1 MAFKHYDVVRAA
13 SPSDLAERITQKLK
27 EGWQPYGSALISTA
41 GYGAEF
47 IQPVVSEGSIS
58 SPEEPG
64 NRPTTSAPSVAPEY
78 YYVIALAGQ
87 SNGMS
92 YGEGL
97 PLPDTFDSPDPRI
110 KQLARRSTVT
120 PGGAAC
126 KYNDI
131 IPADHCLHDVQDMSR
146 LNHPK
151 ADLSKGQYGTVGQ
164 GLHIA
169 KKLLPFIP
177 ANAGI
182 LLVPCCRGGS
192 AFTTGAD
199 GTYSDASGASEN
211 STRWGVDKPLYK
223 DLIGRTKAA
232 LKKNP
237 KNVLFA
243 VVWMQGEF
251 DFGGTPVN
259 HAAQFGAL
267 VDKFRADLADM
278 AGQCVGGSAGG
289 VPWICGDTTYF
300 WKQKNESTYQTVYG
314 SYKNKTEKNIH
325 FVPFMTDENG
335 VNVPTNKPEE
345 DPDIPGIGYYGS
357 KWRDSSATWTS
368 QDRASHFSSWARRT
382 TYFWKQKNESTYQ
395 TVYGSYKN
403 KTEKNIHFVPFMTD
417 ENGVNVPTNKP
428 EEDPDIPGIGY
439 YGSKWRDS
447 SATWTSQDRAS
458 HFSSWARRGIISDR
472 LATAILR
479 HAGRVA
485 LNAGASSTVSEVRP
499 SSPSGAEATGVTTL
513 LSYLA
518 SESEGSLKVQGWSA
532 SGGRAEVVSDAE
544 GTGGK
549 AVKLTK
555 EAGKSSWVLEY
566 AAGNGA
572 ALLQKGGQ
580 IRCRFKVSG
589 ALAANQYVMA
599 FYWPVSS
606 LPQGVALTG
615 DGGNNLLAA
624 FYIQTDAKD
633 LNVMY
638 HNAKVATNNLKLG
651 TFGAFDNEWHMLAF
665 RFAGNN
671 SLQVT
676 PVIDG
681 QDGTPFTLTQSP
693 VSAFAADKLHVTDI
707 TRNATYPVLIDSI
720 AVEVNNA
727 DAAA

>member
-47 IQPVVSEGSIS
+47 IQPVVSEGELPSLAES
-58 SPEEPG
+58 GNHPHVSAKPE
-64 NRPTTSAPSVAPEY
+64 AAPEY

-87 SNGMS
+87 SNSMS

-97 PLPDTFDSPDPRI
+97 PLPETYDRPDPRI

-199 GTYSDASGASEN
+199 GTYSDAGGASEN

-368 QDRASHFSSWARRT
+368 QDRASHFSSWARR
-382 TYFWKQKNESTYQ
+382 
-395 TVYGSYKN
+395 
-403 KTEKNIHFVPFMTD
+403 
-417 ENGVNVPTNKP
+417 
-428 EEDPDIPGIGY
+428 
-439 YGSKWRDS
+439 
-447 SATWTSQDRAS
+447 
-458 HFSSWARRGIISDR
+458 GIISDR

-485 LNAGASSTVSEVRP
+485 LNVGAPSTVSEVRP
-499 SSPSGAEATGVTTL
+499 SSPSGAEVTGVTTL

-549 AVKLTK
+549 AVKVTK

-580 IRCRFKVSG
+580 IRCRFKASG

-606 LPQGVALTG
+606 LPQGVVLTG

-638 HNAKVATNNLKLG
+638 HNEKVATNNLKLG
-651 TFGAFDNEWHMLAF
+651 SFGAFDNEWHTLAF

-693 VSAFAADKLHVTDI
+693 VRAFSADKLHVTDI
-707 TRNATYPVLIDSI
+707 TKSATYPVLIDSI

>member
-47 IQPVVSEGSIS
+47 IQPVVSEGELPSLAES
-58 SPEEPG
+58 GNHPHVSAKPE
-64 NRPTTSAPSVAPEY
+64 AAPEY

-87 SNGMS
+87 SNSMS

-97 PLPDTFDSPDPRI
+97 PLPETYDRPDPRI

-199 GTYSDASGASEN
+199 GTYSDAGGASEN

-368 QDRASHFSSWARRT
+368 QDRASHFSSWARR
-382 TYFWKQKNESTYQ
+382 
-395 TVYGSYKN
+395 
-403 KTEKNIHFVPFMTD
+403 
-417 ENGVNVPTNKP
+417 
-428 EEDPDIPGIGY
+428 
-439 YGSKWRDS
+439 
-447 SATWTSQDRAS
+447 
-458 HFSSWARRGIISDR
+458 GIISDR

-499 SSPSGAEATGVTTL
+499 SSPSGAEVTGVTTL

-549 AVKLTK
+549 AVKVTK
-555 EAGKSSWVLEY
+555 EAGKSTWVLEY

-580 IRCRFKVSG
+580 IRCRFKASG

-606 LPQGVALTG
+606 LPQGVVLTG

-651 TFGAFDNEWHMLAF
+651 SFGAFDNEWHTLAF

-693 VSAFAADKLHVTDI
+693 VSAFSADKLHVTDI
-707 TRNATYPVLIDSI
+707 TKSATYPVLIDSI

>member
-13 SPSDLAERITQKLK
+13 SPSDLAERLTQKLK
-27 EGWQPYGSALISTA
+27 EGWQPFGSPVAITPYTLMQAIAAEGDVTTPVLVKPSDGEGTVISAT
-41 GYGAEF
+41 
-47 IQPVVSEGSIS
+47 
-58 SPEEPG
+58 
-64 NRPTTSAPSVAPEY
+64 RDPEY
-78 YYVIALAGQ
+78 YFVVVLAGQ
-87 SNGMS
+87 SNSMA

-97 PLPDTFDSPDPRI
+97 PLPETYDRPDPRI

-120 PGGAAC
+120 PGGVAC

-177 ANAGI
+177 ENAGI

-199 GTYSDASGASEN
+199 GTYSDAGGASEN
-211 STRWGVDKPLYK
+211 STRWGVDKPLYR

-237 KNVLFA
+237 KNVLLA

-278 AGQCVGGSAGG
+278 AGQCVGGSADG

-300 WKQKNESTYQTVYG
+300 WKQKNES
-314 SYKNKTEKNIH
+314 S
-325 FVPFMTDENG
+325 
-335 VNVPTNKPEE
+335 
-345 DPDIPGIGYYGS
+345 
-357 KWRDSSATWTS
+357 
-368 QDRASHFSSWARRT
+368 
-382 TYFWKQKNESTYQ
+382 YQ

-651 TFGAFDNEWHMLAF
+651 SFGAFDNEWHTLAF

-707 TRNATYPVLIDSI
+707 TRGATYPVLIDSI
-720 AVEVNNA
+720 AVEVNST
-727 DAAA
+727 DTAA

>member
-13 SPSDLAERITQKLK
+13 SPSDLAERLTQKLK
-27 EGWQPYGSALISTA
+27 EGWQPFGSPVAITPYTLMQAIA
-41 GYGAEF
+41 AEGDVTT
-47 IQPVVSEGSIS
+47 PVAVTGNEGKVVAVSA
-58 SPEEPG
+58 
-64 NRPTTSAPSVAPEY
+64 TSDPEY
-78 YYVIALAGQ
+78 YFVVVLAGQ

-97 PLPDTFDSPDPRI
+97 PLPETYDRPDPRI

-120 PGGAAC
+120 PGGVAC

-278 AGQCVGGSAGG
+278 AGQCVSGSAGS

-368 QDRASHFSSWARRT
+368 QDRASHFST
-382 TYFWKQKNESTYQ
+382 
-395 TVYGSYKN
+395 
-403 KTEKNIHFVPFMTD
+403 
-417 ENGVNVPTNKP
+417 
-428 EEDPDIPGIGY
+428 
-439 YGSKWRDS
+439 
-447 SATWTSQDRAS
+447 
-458 HFSSWARRGIISDR
+458 WARRGIISDR
-472 LATAILR
+472 LATAILV
-479 HAGRVA
+479 HAGRTAEFITGKQPDMVKP
-485 LNAGASSTVSEVRP
+485 TV
-499 SSPSGAEATGVTTL
+499 PSGEGPEREAEAPVSNRTL
-513 LSYLA
+513 MSLLA
-518 SESEGSLKVQGWSA
+518 SGEDLASQGWRYYHKPA
-532 SGGRAEVVSDAE
+532 GGDSVNKNIAEAVVSDA
-544 GTGGK
+544 GATGGK
-549 AVKLTK
+549 ALQLNKP
-555 EAGKSSWVLEY
+555 ENHIWFLEHD
-566 AAGNGA
+566 AAGQGA
-572 ALLQKGGQ
+572 ELLKKGG
-580 IRCRFKVSG
+580 RVSVRFKLPGSLVPNQF
-589 ALAANQYVMA
+589 ALGI
-599 FYWPVSS
+599 YWQLSS
-606 LPQGVALTG
+606 LPEGV
-615 DGGNNLLAA
+615 
-624 FYIQTDAKD
+624 
-633 LNVMY
+633 
-638 HNAKVATNNLKLG
+638 
-651 TFGAFDNEWHMLAF
+651 
-665 RFAGNN
+665 
-671 SLQVT
+671 
-676 PVIDG
+676 
-681 QDGTPFTLTQSP
+681 
-693 VSAFAADKLHVTDI
+693 
-707 TRNATYPVLIDSI
+707 
-720 AVEVNNA
+720 
-727 DAAA
+727 

>member
-47 IQPVVSEGSIS
+47 IQPVVSEGELPSLAES
-58 SPEEPG
+58 GNHPHVSAKPE
-64 NRPTTSAPSVAPEY
+64 AAPEY

-87 SNGMS
+87 SNSMS

-97 PLPDTFDSPDPRI
+97 PLPETYDRPDPRI

-120 PGGAAC
+120 PGGVAC

-251 DFGGTPVN
+251 DFGGTPAN

-278 AGQCVGGSAGG
+278 AGQCVGGSADG

-368 QDRASHFSSWARRT
+368 QDRASHFSA
-382 TYFWKQKNESTYQ
+382 
-395 TVYGSYKN
+395 
-403 KTEKNIHFVPFMTD
+403 
-417 ENGVNVPTNKP
+417 
-428 EEDPDIPGIGY
+428 
-439 YGSKWRDS
+439 
-447 SATWTSQDRAS
+447 
-458 HFSSWARRGIISDR
+458 WARRGIISDR

-499 SSPSGAEATGVTTL
+499 SSPSGAEVTGVTTL

-549 AVKLTK
+549 AVKVTK
-555 EAGKSSWVLEY
+555 EAGKSTWVLEY

-580 IRCRFKVSG
+580 IRCRFKASG

-606 LPQGVALTG
+606 LPQGVVLTG

-651 TFGAFDNEWHMLAF
+651 SFGAFDNEWHTLAF

-693 VSAFAADKLHVTDI
+693 VSAFSADKLHVTDI
-707 TRNATYPVLIDSI
+707 TKSATYPVLIDSI

>member
-1 MAFKHYDVVRAA
+1 MTFKHYDVVRAA
-13 SPSDLAERITQKLK
+13 SPSDLAEKLTQKLK
-27 EGWQPYGSALISTA
+27 EGWQPFGSPVAITPYTLMQAIAAEGDVTTPVLVKPSDGEGTVISAT
-41 GYGAEF
+41 
-47 IQPVVSEGSIS
+47 
-58 SPEEPG
+58 
-64 NRPTTSAPSVAPEY
+64 RDPEY
-78 YYVIALAGQ
+78 YFVVVLAGQ
-87 SNGMS
+87 SNSMA

-97 PLPDTFDSPDPRI
+97 PLPETYDRPDPRI

-120 PGGAAC
+120 PGGVAC

-199 GTYSDASGASEN
+199 GTYSDAGGASEN

-251 DFGGTPVN
+251 DFGGTPAN

-368 QDRASHFSSWARRT
+368 QDRASHFSA
-382 TYFWKQKNESTYQ
+382 
-395 TVYGSYKN
+395 
-403 KTEKNIHFVPFMTD
+403 
-417 ENGVNVPTNKP
+417 
-428 EEDPDIPGIGY
+428 
-439 YGSKWRDS
+439 
-447 SATWTSQDRAS
+447 
-458 HFSSWARRGIISDR
+458 WARRGIISDR

-651 TFGAFDNEWHMLAF
+651 TFGAFDNEWHTLAF

-720 AVEVNNA
+720 AVEVNST
-727 DAAA
+727 DTAA

>member
-13 SPSDLAERITQKLK
+13 SPSDLAERLTQKLK
-27 EGWQPYGSALISTA
+27 EGWQPFGSPVAITPYTLMQAIA
-41 GYGAEF
+41 AEGDVTT
-47 IQPVVSEGSIS
+47 PVAVTGNEGEAVAVSA
-58 SPEEPG
+58 
-64 NRPTTSAPSVAPEY
+64 TSDPEY
-78 YYVIALAGQ
+78 YFVVVLAGQ

-97 PLPDTFDSPDPRI
+97 PLPETYDRPDPRI

-120 PGGAAC
+120 PGGVAC

-368 QDRASHFSSWARRT
+368 QDRASHFST
-382 TYFWKQKNESTYQ
+382 
-395 TVYGSYKN
+395 
-403 KTEKNIHFVPFMTD
+403 
-417 ENGVNVPTNKP
+417 
-428 EEDPDIPGIGY
+428 
-439 YGSKWRDS
+439 
-447 SATWTSQDRAS
+447 
-458 HFSSWARRGIISDR
+458 WARRGIISDR
-472 LATAILR
+472 LATAILV
-479 HAGRVA
+479 HAGRIAEFITGKQPDMVKP
-485 LNAGASSTVSEVRP
+485 TV
-499 SSPSGAEATGVTTL
+499 PSGEGPEGEAEAPASNRTL
-513 LSYLA
+513 MSLLA
-518 SESEGSLKVQGWSA
+518 SGEDLASQGWRYYHKPA
-532 SGGRAEVVSDAE
+532 GGDSVNKNIAEAVVSDA
-544 GTGGK
+544 GATGGK
-549 AVKLTK
+549 ALQLNKP
-555 EAGKSSWVLEY
+555 ENHIWFLEHD
-566 AAGNGA
+566 AAGQGA
-572 ALLQKGGQ
+572 ELLKKGG
-580 IRCRFKVSG
+580 RVSVRFKLPGSLVPNQF
-589 ALAANQYVMA
+589 ALGI
-599 FYWPVSS
+599 YWQLSS
-606 LPQGVALTG
+606 LPEGVMLSG
-615 DGGNNLLAA
+615 EGNDMLMSFFL
-624 FYIQTDAKD
+624 QTDTTN
-633 LNVMY
+633 LNAM
-638 HNAKVATNNLKLG
+638 HHRKPNAKLD
-651 TFGAFDNEWHMLAF
+651 TFGVFDNGWHTLAF
-665 RFAGNN
+665 EFAGNN
-671 SLQVT
+671 SIQVT
-676 PVIDG
+676 PVLDEKRG
-681 QDGTPFTLTQSP
+681 AAFTLVKSP
-693 VSAFAADKLHVTDI
+693 ASGAADKLQLNDI
-707 TRNATYPVLIDSI
+707 SRSATYTLLIDSI
-720 AVEVNNA
+720 AVEVNST
-727 DAAA
+727 DTAA

>member
-13 SPSDLAERITQKLK
+13 SPSDLAERLTQKLK
-27 EGWQPYGSALISTA
+27 EGWQPFGSPVAITPYTLMQAIA
-41 GYGAEF
+41 AEGDVTT
-47 IQPVVSEGSIS
+47 PVAVTGNEGKAVAVSA
-58 SPEEPG
+58 
-64 NRPTTSAPSVAPEY
+64 TSDPEY
-78 YYVIALAGQ
+78 YFVVVLAGQ

-97 PLPDTFDSPDPRI
+97 PLPETYDRPEPRI

-237 KNVLFA
+237 KNVLFT

-251 DFGGTPVN
+251 DFDGTPGN

-267 VDKFRADLADM
+267 VDKFRADLTDM

-368 QDRASHFSSWARRT
+368 QDRASHFST
-382 TYFWKQKNESTYQ
+382 
-395 TVYGSYKN
+395 
-403 KTEKNIHFVPFMTD
+403 
-417 ENGVNVPTNKP
+417 
-428 EEDPDIPGIGY
+428 
-439 YGSKWRDS
+439 
-447 SATWTSQDRAS
+447 
-458 HFSSWARRGIISDR
+458 WARRGIISDR
-472 LATAILR
+472 LATAILV
-479 HAGRVA
+479 HAGRTA
-485 LNAGASSTVSEVRP
+485 EFITGKQPDMVRP
-499 SSPSGAEATGVTTL
+499 TVPSGEGPEREAEAPASKRTL
-513 LSYLA
+513 MSLLA
-518 SESEGSLKVQGWSA
+518 SGEDLASQGWRYYHKPA
-532 SGGRAEVVSDAE
+532 GGDSVNKNIAEAVVSDA
-544 GTGGK
+544 GATGGK
-549 AVKLTK
+549 ALQLNKP
-555 EAGKSSWVLEY
+555 ENHIWFLEHD
-566 AAGNGA
+566 AAGQGA
-572 ALLQKGGQ
+572 ELLKKGG
-580 IRCRFKVSG
+580 RVSVRFKLPGSLVPNQF
-589 ALAANQYVMA
+589 ALGI
-599 FYWPVSS
+599 YWQLSS
-606 LPQGVALTG
+606 LPEGVMLSG
-615 DGGNNLLAA
+615 EGNDMLMSFFL
-624 FYIQTDAKD
+624 QTDTTN
-633 LNVMY
+633 LNAM
-638 HNAKVATNNLKLG
+638 HHRKPNAKLD
-651 TFGAFDNEWHMLAF
+651 TFG
-665 RFAGNN
+665 
-671 SLQVT
+671 
-676 PVIDG
+676 
-681 QDGTPFTLTQSP
+681 
-693 VSAFAADKLHVTDI
+693 
-707 TRNATYPVLIDSI
+707 
-720 AVEVNNA
+720 
-727 DAAA
+727 

>member
-47 IQPVVSEGSIS
+47 IQPVVSEGELPSLAES
-58 SPEEPG
+58 GNHPHVSAKPE
-64 NRPTTSAPSVAPEY
+64 AAPEY

-87 SNGMS
+87 SNSMS

-97 PLPDTFDSPDPRI
+97 PLPETYDRPDPRI

-199 GTYSDASGASEN
+199 GTYSDAGGASEN

-251 DFGGTPVN
+251 DFDGTPGN

-289 VPWICGDTTYF
+289 VPWICGD
-300 WKQKNESTYQTVYG
+300 
-314 SYKNKTEKNIH
+314 
-325 FVPFMTDENG
+325 
-335 VNVPTNKPEE
+335 
-345 DPDIPGIGYYGS
+345 
-357 KWRDSSATWTS
+357 
-368 QDRASHFSSWARRT
+368 T

-549 AVKLTK
+549 AVKVTK
-555 EAGKSSWVLEY
+555 EAGKSTWVLEY

-580 IRCRFKVSG
+580 IRCRFKASG

-606 LPQGVALTG
+606 LPQGVVLTG

-651 TFGAFDNEWHMLAF
+651 SFGAFDNEWHTLAF

-693 VSAFAADKLHVTDI
+693 VSAFSADKLHVTDI
-707 TRNATYPVLIDSI
+707 TKSATYPVLIDSI

>member
-1 MAFKHYDVVRAA
+1 RAA
-13 SPSDLAERITQKLK
+13 SPSDLAERLTQKLK
-27 EGWQPYGSALISTA
+27 EGWQPFGSPVAITPYTLMQAIA
-41 GYGAEF
+41 AEGDVTT
-47 IQPVVSEGSIS
+47 PVAVTGNEGKAVAVSA
-58 SPEEPG
+58 
-64 NRPTTSAPSVAPEY
+64 TSDPEY
-78 YYVIALAGQ
+78 YFVVVLAGQ

-97 PLPDTFDSPDPRI
+97 PLPETYDRPEPRI

-120 PGGAAC
+120 PGGVAC

-368 QDRASHFSSWARRT
+368 QDRASHFST
-382 TYFWKQKNESTYQ
+382 
-395 TVYGSYKN
+395 
-403 KTEKNIHFVPFMTD
+403 
-417 ENGVNVPTNKP
+417 
-428 EEDPDIPGIGY
+428 
-439 YGSKWRDS
+439 
-447 SATWTSQDRAS
+447 
-458 HFSSWARRGIISDR
+458 WARRGIISDR
-472 LATAILR
+472 LATAILV
-479 HAGRVA
+479 HAGRTAEFITGKQPDMVKP
-485 LNAGASSTVSEVRP
+485 TV
-499 SSPSGAEATGVTTL
+499 PSGEGPEREAEAPVSNRTL
-513 LSYLA
+513 MSLLA
-518 SESEGSLKVQGWSA
+518 SGEDLASQGWRYYHKPA
-532 SGGRAEVVSDAE
+532 GGDSVNKNIAEAVVSDA
-544 GTGGK
+544 GATGGK
-549 AVKLTK
+549 ALQLNKP
-555 EAGKSSWVLEY
+555 ENHIWFLEHD
-566 AAGNGA
+566 AAGQGA
-572 ALLQKGGQ
+572 ELLKKGG
-580 IRCRFKVSG
+580 RVSVRFKLPGSLVPNQF
-589 ALAANQYVMA
+589 ALGI
-599 FYWPVSS
+599 YWQLSS
-606 LPQGVALTG
+606 LPEGVTLSG
-615 DGGNNLLAA
+615 EGNDMLMSFFL
-624 FYIQTDAKD
+624 QTDTTN
-633 LNVMY
+633 LNAM
-638 HNAKVATNNLKLG
+638 HHRKPNAKLD
-651 TFGAFDNEWHMLAF
+651 TFGVFDNGWHTLAF
-665 RFAGNN
+665 EFAGNN
-671 SLQVT
+671 SIQVT
-676 PVIDG
+676 PVLDEKRG
-681 QDGTPFTLTQSP
+681 AAFTLVKSP
-693 VSAFAADKLHVTDI
+693 ASGAVDKLQLTDI
-707 TRNATYPVLIDSI
+707 SKSATYTLLIDSI
-720 AVEVNNA
+720 AVEVNST
-727 DAAA
+727 DTAA

>member
-1 MAFKHYDVVRAA
+1 KHYDVVRAA
-13 SPSDLAERITQKLK
+13 SPSDLAERLTQKLK
-27 EGWQPYGSALISTA
+27 EGWQPFGSPVAITPYTLMQAIA
-41 GYGAEF
+41 AEGDVTT
-47 IQPVVSEGSIS
+47 PVAVTGNEGEAVAVSA
-58 SPEEPG
+58 
-64 NRPTTSAPSVAPEY
+64 TSDPEY
-78 YYVIALAGQ
+78 YFVVVLAGQ

-97 PLPDTFDSPDPRI
+97 PLPETYDRPDPRI

-120 PGGAAC
+120 PGGVAC

-368 QDRASHFSSWARRT
+368 QDRASHFST
-382 TYFWKQKNESTYQ
+382 
-395 TVYGSYKN
+395 
-403 KTEKNIHFVPFMTD
+403 
-417 ENGVNVPTNKP
+417 
-428 EEDPDIPGIGY
+428 
-439 YGSKWRDS
+439 
-447 SATWTSQDRAS
+447 
-458 HFSSWARRGIISDR
+458 WARRGIISDR
-472 LATAILR
+472 LATAILV
-479 HAGRVA
+479 HAGRIA
-485 LNAGASSTVSEVRP
+485 EFITGKQPDMVRP
-499 SSPSGAEATGVTTL
+499 TVPSGEGPEIEAEAPASKRTL
-513 LSYLA
+513 MSLLA
-518 SESEGSLKVQGWSA
+518 SGEDLASQGWRYYHKPA
-532 SGGRAEVVSDAE
+532 GGDSVNKNIAEAVVSDA
-544 GTGGK
+544 GATGGK
-549 AVKLTK
+549 ALQLNKP
-555 EAGKSSWVLEY
+555 ENHIWFLEHD
-566 AAGNGA
+566 AAGQGA
-572 ALLQKGGQ
+572 ELLKKGG
-580 IRCRFKVSG
+580 RVSVRFKLPGSLVPNQF
-589 ALAANQYVMA
+589 ALGI
-599 FYWPVSS
+599 YWQLSS
-606 LPQGVALTG
+606 LPEGVMLSG
-615 DGGNNLLAA
+615 EGNDMLMSFFL
-624 FYIQTDAKD
+624 QTDTTN
-633 LNVMY
+633 LNAM
-638 HNAKVATNNLKLG
+638 HHRKPNAKLD
-651 TFGAFDNEWHMLAF
+651 TFGVFDNGWHTLAF
-665 RFAGNN
+665 EFAGNN
-671 SLQVT
+671 SIQVT
-676 PVIDG
+676 PVLDEKRG
-681 QDGTPFTLTQSP
+681 AAFTLVKSP
-693 VSAFAADKLHVTDI
+693 ASGAADKLQLNDI
-707 TRNATYPVLIDSI
+707 SRSATYTLLIDSI
-720 AVEVNNA
+720 AVEVNST
-727 DAAA
+727 DTAA

>member
-126 KYNDI
+126 IYNDI
-131 IPADHCLHDVQDMSR
+131 IPADHCLHDVEDMTG

-151 ADLSKGQYGTVGQ
+151 ADLSKGQYGCVGQ

-192 AFTTGAD
+192 AFTTGTD

-243 VVWMQGEF
+243 VVWMQGESDF
-251 DFGGTPVN
+251 DGTPAN

-345 DPDIPGIGYYGS
+345 DPDIPDIGYYGS
-357 KWRDSSATWTS
+357 KWRT
-368 QDRASHFSSWARRT
+368 DRS
-382 TYFWKQKNESTYQ
+382 
-395 TVYGSYKN
+395 
-403 KTEKNIHFVPFMTD
+403 
-417 ENGVNVPTNKP
+417 
-428 EEDPDIPGIGY
+428 
-439 YGSKWRDS
+439 
-447 SATWTSQDRAS
+447 TWTSQDRAS

-472 LATAILR
+472 LATAIL
-479 HAGRVA
+479 
-485 LNAGASSTVSEVRP
+485 SC
-499 SSPSGAEATGVTTL
+499 
-513 LSYLA
+513 
-518 SESEGSLKVQGWSA
+518 
-532 SGGRAEVVSDAE
+532 
-544 GTGGK
+544 
-549 AVKLTK
+549 
-555 EAGKSSWVLEY
+555 AGKSSAFVNGTAGVVVPDRPVTTSESVIFYDAKKASDNQLKPYGWDGMDGRRTLVDDSGNKALRIEKRESTKSWSMFRDIAADKAKLLLE
-566 AAGNGA
+566 
-572 ALLQKGGQ
+572 KGGE
-580 IRCRFKVSG
+580 IAVRFKIPENVN
-589 ALAANQYVMA
+589 LETTRNKYA
-599 FYWPVSS
+599 FGLYWKTGEWPGEGGEGYLSS
-606 LPQGVALTG
+606 FFV
-615 DGGNNLLAA
+615 
-624 FYIQTDAKD
+624 QTDKASID
-633 LNVMY
+633 VAY
-638 HNAKVATNNLKLG
+638 HHTGNQQKELG
-651 TFGAFDNEWHMLAF
+651 TFGAFDHDWHTLAF
-665 RFAGNN
+665 KFKGGNSIN
-671 SLQVT
+671 VT
-676 PVIDG
+676 PVLDG
-681 QDGTPFTLTQSP
+681 QDGA
-693 VSAFAADKLHVTDI
+693 AFDLVKWTNTANELNRFVVTDI
-707 TRNATYPVLIDSI
+707 TANAETYPVLIDT
-720 AVEVNNA
+720 VEVKVNSV
-727 DAAA
+727 DTAA

>member
-1 MAFKHYDVVRAA
+1 MTFKYYDVVRAA
-13 SPSDLAERITQKLK
+13 SPSDLAERLTQKLK
-27 EGWQPYGSALISTA
+27 EGWQPFGSPVAITPYTLMQAIA
-41 GYGAEF
+41 AEGDVTT
-47 IQPVVSEGSIS
+47 PVAVTGNEGKAVAVSA
-58 SPEEPG
+58 
-64 NRPTTSAPSVAPEY
+64 TSDPEY
-78 YYVIALAGQ
+78 YFVVVLAGQ

-97 PLPDTFDSPDPRI
+97 PLPETYDRPEPRI

-120 PGGAAC
+120 PGGVAC

-368 QDRASHFSSWARRT
+368 QDRASHFST
-382 TYFWKQKNESTYQ
+382 
-395 TVYGSYKN
+395 
-403 KTEKNIHFVPFMTD
+403 
-417 ENGVNVPTNKP
+417 
-428 EEDPDIPGIGY
+428 
-439 YGSKWRDS
+439 
-447 SATWTSQDRAS
+447 
-458 HFSSWARRGIISDR
+458 WARRGIISDR
-472 LATAILR
+472 LATAILV
-479 HAGRVA
+479 HAGRTAEFITGKQPDMVKP
-485 LNAGASSTVSEVRP
+485 TV
-499 SSPSGAEATGVTTL
+499 PSGEGPEREAEAPVSNRTL
-513 LSYLA
+513 MSLLA
-518 SESEGSLKVQGWSA
+518 SGEDLASQGWRYYHKPA
-532 SGGRAEVVSDAE
+532 GGDSVNKNIAEAVVSDA
-544 GTGGK
+544 GATGGK
-549 AVKLTK
+549 ALQLNKP
-555 EAGKSSWVLEY
+555 ENHIWFLEHD
-566 AAGNGA
+566 AAGQGA
-572 ALLQKGGQ
+572 ELLKKGG
-580 IRCRFKVSG
+580 RVSVRFKLPGSLVPNQF
-589 ALAANQYVMA
+589 ALGI
-599 FYWPVSS
+599 YWQLSS
-606 LPQGVALTG
+606 LPEGVTLSG
-615 DGGNNLLAA
+615 EGNDMLMSFFL
-624 FYIQTDAKD
+624 QTDTTN
-633 LNVMY
+633 LNAM
-638 HNAKVATNNLKLG
+638 HHRKPNAKLD
-651 TFGAFDNEWHMLAF
+651 TFGVFDNGWHTLAF
-665 RFAGNN
+665 EFAGNN
-671 SLQVT
+671 SIQVT
-676 PVIDG
+676 PVLDEKRG
-681 QDGTPFTLTQSP
+681 AAFTLVKSP
-693 VSAFAADKLHVTDI
+693 ASGAVDKLQLTDI
-707 TRNATYPVLIDSI
+707 SKSATYTLLIDSI
-720 AVEVNNA
+720 AVEVNST
-727 DAAA
+727 DTAA

>member
-13 SPSDLAERITQKLK
+13 SPSDLAKRITQKLK

-232 LKKNP
+232 LEKNP

-251 DFGGTPVN
+251 DLKQGAYATQPGLFDSMVEKYRSDLSEFGG
-259 HAAQFGAL
+259 
-267 VDKFRADLADM
+267 
-278 AGQCVGGSAGG
+278 QCLGGSPSS
-289 VPWICGDTTYF
+289 VPWICGDTTYY
-300 WKQKNESTYQTVYG
+300 WKQTYSSQYDAVYG
-314 SYKNKTEKNIH
+314 AYKTKSAKKIF

-335 VNVPTNKPEE
+335 RNVGTNEPSE
-345 DPDIPGIGYYGS
+345 DPDVADIGYYGAGGRTDA
-357 KWRDSSATWTS
+357 KTWTTA
-368 QDRASHFSSWARRT
+368 DRKTHF
-382 TYFWKQKNESTYQ
+382 
-395 TVYGSYKN
+395 G
-403 KTEKNIHFVPFMTD
+403 
-417 ENGVNVPTNKP
+417 
-428 EEDPDIPGIGY
+428 
-439 YGSKWRDS
+439 
-447 SATWTSQDRAS
+447 
-458 HFSSWARRGIISDR
+458 SWARRGIISDR
-472 LATAILR
+472 LATAILV
-479 HAGRVA
+479 HAGRTA
-485 LNAGASSTVSEVRP
+485 EFITGKQPDTVKP
-499 SSPSGAEATGVTTL
+499 TGPSGEGTEREPEAPVSNRTLMSLLASGEDLASQGWRYYHKPASGDNVNKNIAEA
-513 LSYLA
+513 
-518 SESEGSLKVQGWSA
+518 
-532 SGGRAEVVSDAE
+532 VVSDA
-544 GTGGK
+544 GATGGK
-549 AVKLTK
+549 ALQLNKP
-555 EAGKSSWVLEY
+555 ENHIWFLEHD
-566 AAGNGA
+566 AAGQGVE
-572 ALLQKGGQ
+572 LLKKGG
-580 IRCRFKVSG
+580 RVSVRFKLPGSLVPNRF
-589 ALAANQYVMA
+589 ALGI
-599 FYWPVSS
+599 YWQLSS
-606 LPQGVALTG
+606 LPEGVTLAEE
-615 DGGNNLLAA
+615 GNDMLMSFFL
-624 FYIQTDAKD
+624 QTDATN
-633 LNVMY
+633 LNAMY
-638 HNAKVATNNLKLG
+638 HKKPNAKLD
-651 TFGAFDNEWHMLAF
+651 TFGVFDNGWHTLTF
-665 RFAGNN
+665 EFAGNN
-671 SLQVT
+671 SIQVT
-676 PVIDG
+676 PVLDEKR
-681 QDGTPFTLTQSP
+681 GTPFTLVKSP
-693 VSAFAADKLHVTDI
+693 ASGAADKLQLTGI
-707 TRNATYPVLIDSI
+707 SKAATYTLLIDSVK
-720 AVEVNNA
+720 VEVNNA

>member
-1 MAFKHYDVVRAA
+1 MTFKHYDVVRAA
-13 SPSDLAERITQKLK
+13 SPSDLAERLTQKLK
-27 EGWQPYGSALISTA
+27 EGWQPFGSPVAITPYTLMQAIA
-41 GYGAEF
+41 AEGDVTT
-47 IQPVVSEGSIS
+47 PVAVTGNEGEAVAVSA
-58 SPEEPG
+58 
-64 NRPTTSAPSVAPEY
+64 TSDPEY
-78 YYVIALAGQ
+78 YFVVVLAGQ

-97 PLPDTFDSPDPRI
+97 PLPETYDRPDPRI

-120 PGGAAC
+120 PGGVAC

-368 QDRASHFSSWARRT
+368 QDRASHFST
-382 TYFWKQKNESTYQ
+382 
-395 TVYGSYKN
+395 
-403 KTEKNIHFVPFMTD
+403 
-417 ENGVNVPTNKP
+417 
-428 EEDPDIPGIGY
+428 
-439 YGSKWRDS
+439 
-447 SATWTSQDRAS
+447 
-458 HFSSWARRGIISDR
+458 WARRGIISDR
-472 LATAILR
+472 LATAILV
-479 HAGRVA
+479 HAGRIAEFITGKQPDMVKP
-485 LNAGASSTVSEVRP
+485 TV
-499 SSPSGAEATGVTTL
+499 PSGEGPEREAEAPASNRTL
-513 LSYLA
+513 MSLLA
-518 SESEGSLKVQGWSA
+518 SGEDLASQGWRYYHKPA
-532 SGGRAEVVSDAE
+532 GGDSVNKNIAEAVVSDA
-544 GTGGK
+544 GATGGK
-549 AVKLTK
+549 ALQLNKP
-555 EAGKSSWVLEY
+555 ENHIWFLEHD
-566 AAGNGA
+566 AAGQGA
-572 ALLQKGGQ
+572 ELLKKGG
-580 IRCRFKVSG
+580 RVSVRFKLPGSLVPNQF
-589 ALAANQYVMA
+589 ALGI
-599 FYWPVSS
+599 YWQLSS
-606 LPQGVALTG
+606 LPEGVMLSG
-615 DGGNNLLAA
+615 EGNDMLMSFFL
-624 FYIQTDAKD
+624 QTDTTN
-633 LNVMY
+633 LNAM
-638 HNAKVATNNLKLG
+638 HHRKPNAKLD
-651 TFGAFDNEWHMLAF
+651 TFGVFDNGWHTLAF
-665 RFAGNN
+665 EFAGNN
-671 SLQVT
+671 SIQVT
-676 PVIDG
+676 PVLDEKRG
-681 QDGTPFTLTQSP
+681 AAFTLVKSP
-693 VSAFAADKLHVTDI
+693 ASGAADKLQLNDI
-707 TRNATYPVLIDSI
+707 SRSATYTLLIDSI
-720 AVEVNNA
+720 AVEVNST
-727 DAAA
+727 D

>member
-13 SPSDLAERITQKLK
+13 SPSDLAERLTQKLK
-27 EGWQPYGSALISTA
+27 EGWQPFGSPVAITPYTLMQAIA
-41 GYGAEF
+41 AEGDVTT
-47 IQPVVSEGSIS
+47 PVAVTGNEGKVVAVSA
-58 SPEEPG
+58 
-64 NRPTTSAPSVAPEY
+64 TSDPEY
-78 YYVIALAGQ
+78 YFVVVLAGQ

-97 PLPDTFDSPDPRI
+97 PLPETYDRPDPRI

-368 QDRASHFSSWARRT
+368 QDRASHFST
-382 TYFWKQKNESTYQ
+382 
-395 TVYGSYKN
+395 
-403 KTEKNIHFVPFMTD
+403 
-417 ENGVNVPTNKP
+417 
-428 EEDPDIPGIGY
+428 
-439 YGSKWRDS
+439 
-447 SATWTSQDRAS
+447 
-458 HFSSWARRGIISDR
+458 WARRGIISDR
-472 LATAILR
+472 LATAILV
-479 HAGRVA
+479 HAGRTAEFITGKQPDMVKP
-485 LNAGASSTVSEVRP
+485 TV
-499 SSPSGAEATGVTTL
+499 PSGEGPEREAEAPVSNRTL
-513 LSYLA
+513 MSLLA
-518 SESEGSLKVQGWSA
+518 SGEDLASQGWRYYHKPA
-532 SGGRAEVVSDAE
+532 GGDSVNKNIAEAVVSDA
-544 GTGGK
+544 GATGGK
-549 AVKLTK
+549 ALQLNKP
-555 EAGKSSWVLEY
+555 ENHIWFLEHD
-566 AAGNGA
+566 AAGQGA
-572 ALLQKGGQ
+572 ELLKKGG
-580 IRCRFKVSG
+580 RVSVRFKLPGSLVPNQF
-589 ALAANQYVMA
+589 ALGI
-599 FYWPVSS
+599 YWQLSS
-606 LPQGVALTG
+606 LPEGVTLSG
-615 DGGNNLLAA
+615 EGNDMLMSFFL
-624 FYIQTDAKD
+624 QTDTTN
-633 LNVMY
+633 LNAM
-638 HNAKVATNNLKLG
+638 HHRKPNAKLD
-651 TFGAFDNEWHMLAF
+651 TFGVFDNGWHTLAF
-665 RFAGNN
+665 EFAGNN
-671 SLQVT
+671 SIQVT
-676 PVIDG
+676 PVLDEKRG
-681 QDGTPFTLTQSP
+681 AAFTLVKSP
-693 VSAFAADKLHVTDI
+693 ASGAADKLQLTDI
-707 TRNATYPVLIDSI
+707 SKSATYTLLIDSI
-720 AVEVNNA
+720 AVEVNST
-727 DAAA
+727 DTAA

>member
-1 MAFKHYDVVRAA
+1 VAVSAT
-13 SPSDLAERITQKLK
+13 SD
-27 EGWQPYGSALISTA
+27 
-41 GYGAEF
+41 
-47 IQPVVSEGSIS
+47 
-58 SPEEPG
+58 
-64 NRPTTSAPSVAPEY
+64 PEY
-78 YYVIALAGQ
+78 YFVVVLAGQ

-97 PLPDTFDSPDPRI
+97 PLPETYDRPDPRI

-120 PGGAAC
+120 PGGVAC

-368 QDRASHFSSWARRT
+368 QDRASHFST
-382 TYFWKQKNESTYQ
+382 
-395 TVYGSYKN
+395 
-403 KTEKNIHFVPFMTD
+403 
-417 ENGVNVPTNKP
+417 
-428 EEDPDIPGIGY
+428 
-439 YGSKWRDS
+439 
-447 SATWTSQDRAS
+447 
-458 HFSSWARRGIISDR
+458 WARRGIISDR
-472 LATAILR
+472 LATAILV
-479 HAGRVA
+479 HAGRTAEFITGKQPDMVKP
-485 LNAGASSTVSEVRP
+485 TV
-499 SSPSGAEATGVTTL
+499 PSGEGPEREAEAPVSNRTL
-513 LSYLA
+513 MSLLA
-518 SESEGSLKVQGWSA
+518 SGEDLASQGWRYYHKPA
-532 SGGRAEVVSDAE
+532 GGDSVNKNIAEAVVSDA
-544 GTGGK
+544 GATGGK
-549 AVKLTK
+549 ALQLNKP
-555 EAGKSSWVLEY
+555 ENHIWFLEHD
-566 AAGNGA
+566 AAGQGA
-572 ALLQKGGQ
+572 ELLKKGG
-580 IRCRFKVSG
+580 RVSVRFKLPGSLVPNQF
-589 ALAANQYVMA
+589 ALGI
-599 FYWPVSS
+599 YWQLSS
-606 LPQGVALTG
+606 LPEGVTLSG
-615 DGGNNLLAA
+615 EGNDMLMSFFL
-624 FYIQTDAKD
+624 QTDTTN
-633 LNVMY
+633 LNAM
-638 HNAKVATNNLKLG
+638 HHRKPNAKLD
-651 TFGAFDNEWHMLAF
+651 TFGVFDNGWHTLAF
-665 RFAGNN
+665 EFAGNN
-671 SLQVT
+671 SIQVT
-676 PVIDG
+676 PVLDEKRG
-681 QDGTPFTLTQSP
+681 AAFTLVKSP
-693 VSAFAADKLHVTDI
+693 ASGAADKLQLTDI
-707 TRNATYPVLIDSI
+707 SKSATYTLLIDSI
-720 AVEVNNA
+720 AVEVNST
-727 DAAA
+727 DTAA

>member
-13 SPSDLAERITQKLK
+13 SPSDLAERLTQKLK
-27 EGWQPYGSALISTA
+27 EGWQPFGSPVAITPYTLMQAIA
-41 GYGAEF
+41 AEGDVTT
-47 IQPVVSEGSIS
+47 PVAVTGNEGKAVAVSA
-58 SPEEPG
+58 
-64 NRPTTSAPSVAPEY
+64 TSDPEY
-78 YYVIALAGQ
+78 YFVVVLAGQ

-97 PLPDTFDSPDPRI
+97 PLPETYDRPDPRI

-120 PGGAAC
+120 PGGVAC

-151 ADLSKGQYGTVGQ
+151 AELSKGQYGTVGQ

-211 STRWGVDKPLYK
+211 STRWGVGKPLYK

-251 DFGGTPVN
+251 DFGGTPAN

-267 VDKFRADLADM
+267 VDKFRADLTDM

-368 QDRASHFSSWARRT
+368 QDRASHFST
-382 TYFWKQKNESTYQ
+382 
-395 TVYGSYKN
+395 
-403 KTEKNIHFVPFMTD
+403 
-417 ENGVNVPTNKP
+417 
-428 EEDPDIPGIGY
+428 
-439 YGSKWRDS
+439 
-447 SATWTSQDRAS
+447 
-458 HFSSWARRGIISDR
+458 WARRGIISDR
-472 LATAILR
+472 LATAILV
-479 HAGRVA
+479 HAGRTA
-485 LNAGASSTVSEVRP
+485 EFITGKQPDMVRP
-499 SSPSGAEATGVTTL
+499 TVPSGEGPEREAEAPASKRTL
-513 LSYLA
+513 MSLLA
-518 SESEGSLKVQGWSA
+518 SGEDLASQGWRYYHKPA
-532 SGGRAEVVSDAE
+532 GGDSVNKNIAEAVVSDA
-544 GTGGK
+544 GATGGK
-549 AVKLTK
+549 ALQLNKP
-555 EAGKSSWVLEY
+555 ENHIWFLEHD
-566 AAGNGA
+566 AAGQGA
-572 ALLQKGGQ
+572 ELLKKGG
-580 IRCRFKVSG
+580 RVSVRFKLPGSLVPNQFALGIYWQLSSMPEGVMLSG
-589 ALAANQYVMA
+589 E
-599 FYWPVSS
+599 
-606 LPQGVALTG
+606 
-615 DGGNNLLAA
+615 GNDMLMSFFL
-624 FYIQTDAKD
+624 QTDTTN
-633 LNVMY
+633 LNAM
-638 HNAKVATNNLKLG
+638 HHRKPNAKLD
-651 TFGAFDNEWHMLAF
+651 TFGVFDNGWHMLAF
-665 RFAGNN
+665 EFAGNN
-671 SLQVT
+671 SIQVT
-676 PVIDG
+676 PVLDEKRG
-681 QDGTPFTLTQSP
+681 AAFTLVKSP
-693 VSAFAADKLHVTDI
+693 ASGAADKLQLTDI
-707 TRNATYPVLIDSI
+707 SKSATYTLLIDSI
-720 AVEVNNA
+720 AVEVNST
-727 DAAA
+727 DTAA

>member
-13 SPSDLAERITQKLK
+13 SPSDLAERLTQKLK
-27 EGWQPYGSALISTA
+27 EGWQPFGSPVAITPYTLMQAIA
-41 GYGAEF
+41 AEGDVTT
-47 IQPVVSEGSIS
+47 PVAVTGNEGKAVAVSA
-58 SPEEPG
+58 
-64 NRPTTSAPSVAPEY
+64 TSDPEY
-78 YYVIALAGQ
+78 YFVVVLAGQ

-97 PLPDTFDSPDPRI
+97 PLPETYDRPDPRI

-120 PGGAAC
+120 PGGVAC

-368 QDRASHFSSWARRT
+368 QDRASHFST
-382 TYFWKQKNESTYQ
+382 
-395 TVYGSYKN
+395 
-403 KTEKNIHFVPFMTD
+403 
-417 ENGVNVPTNKP
+417 
-428 EEDPDIPGIGY
+428 
-439 YGSKWRDS
+439 
-447 SATWTSQDRAS
+447 
-458 HFSSWARRGIISDR
+458 WARRGIISDR
-472 LATAILR
+472 LATAILV
-479 HAGRVA
+479 HAGRTAEFITGKQPDMVKP
-485 LNAGASSTVSEVRP
+485 TV
-499 SSPSGAEATGVTTL
+499 PSGEGPEREAEAPVSNRTL
-513 LSYLA
+513 MSLLA
-518 SESEGSLKVQGWSA
+518 SGEDLASQGWRYYHKPA
-532 SGGRAEVVSDAE
+532 GGDSVNKNIAEAVVSDA
-544 GTGGK
+544 GATGGK
-549 AVKLTK
+549 ALQLNKP
-555 EAGKSSWVLEY
+555 ENHIWFLEHD
-566 AAGNGA
+566 AAGQGA
-572 ALLQKGGQ
+572 ELLKKGG
-580 IRCRFKVSG
+580 RVSVRFKLPGSLVPNQF
-589 ALAANQYVMA
+589 ALGI
-599 FYWPVSS
+599 YWQLSS
-606 LPQGVALTG
+606 LPEGVTLSG
-615 DGGNNLLAA
+615 EGNDMLMSFFL
-624 FYIQTDAKD
+624 QTDTTN
-633 LNVMY
+633 LNAM
-638 HNAKVATNNLKLG
+638 HHRKPNAKLD
-651 TFGAFDNEWHMLAF
+651 TFGVFDNGWHTLAF
-665 RFAGNN
+665 EFAGNN
-671 SLQVT
+671 SIQVT
-676 PVIDG
+676 PVLDEKRG
-681 QDGTPFTLTQSP
+681 AAFTLVKSP
-693 VSAFAADKLHVTDI
+693 ASGAADKLQLTDI
-707 TRNATYPVLIDSI
+707 SKSATYTLLIDSI
-720 AVEVNNA
+720 AVEVNST
-727 DAAA
+727 DTAA

>member
-1 MAFKHYDVVRAA
+1 MTFKHYDVVRAA
-13 SPSDLAERITQKLK
+13 SPSDLAERLTQKLK
-27 EGWQPYGSALISTA
+27 EGWQPFGSPVAITPYTLMQAIA
-41 GYGAEF
+41 AEGDVTT
-47 IQPVVSEGSIS
+47 PVAVTGNEGKAVAVSA
-58 SPEEPG
+58 
-64 NRPTTSAPSVAPEY
+64 TSDPEY
-78 YYVIALAGQ
+78 YFVVVLAGQ

-97 PLPDTFDSPDPRI
+97 PLPETYDRPDPRI

-120 PGGAAC
+120 PGGVAC

-232 LKKNP
+232 LKRNP

-251 DFGGTPVN
+251 DFDGTPGN

-278 AGQCVGGSAGG
+278 AGQCVSGSAGS

-368 QDRASHFSSWARRT
+368 QDRASHFST
-382 TYFWKQKNESTYQ
+382 
-395 TVYGSYKN
+395 
-403 KTEKNIHFVPFMTD
+403 
-417 ENGVNVPTNKP
+417 
-428 EEDPDIPGIGY
+428 
-439 YGSKWRDS
+439 
-447 SATWTSQDRAS
+447 
-458 HFSSWARRGIISDR
+458 WARRGIISDR
-472 LATAILR
+472 LATAILV
-479 HAGRVA
+479 HAGRTA
-485 LNAGASSTVSEVRP
+485 EFITGKQPDTVKP
-499 SSPSGAEATGVTTL
+499 TGPSGEGPEREPEAPVSNRTLMSLLASGEDLASQGWRYYHKPASGDSVDKNIAEA
-513 LSYLA
+513 
-518 SESEGSLKVQGWSA
+518 
-532 SGGRAEVVSDAE
+532 VVSDE
-544 GTGGK
+544 GATGGK
-549 AVKLTK
+549 ALQLNKP
-555 EAGKSSWVLEY
+555 ESHIWFLEHD
-566 AAGNGA
+566 AAGQGA
-572 ALLQKGGQ
+572 ELLKKGG
-580 IRCRFKVSG
+580 RVSVRFKVPG
-589 ALAANQYVMA
+589 ALVPNQFA
-599 FYWPVSS
+599 LGIYWQLSS
-606 LPQGVALTG
+606 LPEGVTLSEE
-615 DGGNNLLAA
+615 GNDMLMSFFL
-624 FYIQTDAKD
+624 QTDATN
-633 LNVMY
+633 LNAMY
-638 HNAKVATNNLKLG
+638 HKTQNAKLD
-651 TFGAFDNEWHMLAF
+651 TFGAFDNEWHTLSF
-665 RFAGNN
+665 EFAGNN
-671 SLQVT
+671 SIQVT
-676 PVIDG
+676 PVLDEKR
-681 QDGTPFTLTQSP
+681 GTPFTLVKSQATG
-693 VSAFAADKLHVTDI
+693 AADKLQLTDI
-707 TRNATYPVLIDSI
+707 SKAATYTLLIDSVK
-720 AVEVNNA
+720 VEVNNA

>member
-13 SPSDLAERITQKLK
+13 SPSDLAERLTQKLK
-27 EGWQPYGSALISTA
+27 EGWQPFGSPVAITPYTLMQAIA
-41 GYGAEF
+41 AEGDVTT
-47 IQPVVSEGSIS
+47 PVAVTGNEGKAVAVSA
-58 SPEEPG
+58 
-64 NRPTTSAPSVAPEY
+64 TSDPEY
-78 YYVIALAGQ
+78 YFVVVLAGQ

-97 PLPDTFDSPDPRI
+97 PLPETYDRPDPRI

-120 PGGAAC
+120 PGGVAC

-368 QDRASHFSSWARRT
+368 QDRASHFST
-382 TYFWKQKNESTYQ
+382 
-395 TVYGSYKN
+395 
-403 KTEKNIHFVPFMTD
+403 
-417 ENGVNVPTNKP
+417 
-428 EEDPDIPGIGY
+428 
-439 YGSKWRDS
+439 
-447 SATWTSQDRAS
+447 
-458 HFSSWARRGIISDR
+458 WARRGIISDR
-472 LATAILR
+472 LATAILV
-479 HAGRVA
+479 HAGRTA
-485 LNAGASSTVSEVRP
+485 EFITGKQPDMVRP
-499 SSPSGAEATGVTTL
+499 TVPSGEGPEREAEAPASKRTL
-513 LSYLA
+513 MSLLA
-518 SESEGSLKVQGWSA
+518 SGEDLASQGWRYYHKPA
-532 SGGRAEVVSDAE
+532 GGDSVNKNIAEAVVSDA
-544 GTGGK
+544 GATGGK
-549 AVKLTK
+549 ALQLNKP
-555 EAGKSSWVLEY
+555 ENHIWFLEHD
-566 AAGNGA
+566 AAGQGA
-572 ALLQKGGQ
+572 ELLKKGG
-580 IRCRFKVSG
+580 RVSVRFKLPGSLVPNQF
-589 ALAANQYVMA
+589 ALGI
-599 FYWPVSS
+599 YWQLSS
-606 LPQGVALTG
+606 LPEGVMLSG
-615 DGGNNLLAA
+615 EGNDMLMSFFL
-624 FYIQTDAKD
+624 QTDTTN
-633 LNVMY
+633 LNAM
-638 HNAKVATNNLKLG
+638 HHRKPNAKLD
-651 TFGAFDNEWHMLAF
+651 TFGVFDNGWHTLAF
-665 RFAGNN
+665 EFAGNN
-671 SLQVT
+671 SIQVT
-676 PVIDG
+676 PVLDEKRG
-681 QDGTPFTLTQSP
+681 AAFTLVKSP
-693 VSAFAADKLHVTDI
+693 ASGAVDKLQLTDI
-707 TRNATYPVLIDSI
+707 SKSATYTLLIDSI
-720 AVEVNNA
+720 AVEVNST
-727 DAAA
+727 DTAA

>member
-1 MAFKHYDVVRAA
+1 MTFKHYDVVRAA
-13 SPSDLAERITQKLK
+13 SPSDLAERLTQKLK
-27 EGWQPYGSALISTA
+27 EGWQPFGSPVAITPYTLMQAIA
-41 GYGAEF
+41 AEGDVTT
-47 IQPVVSEGSIS
+47 PVAVTGNEGEAVAVSA
-58 SPEEPG
+58 
-64 NRPTTSAPSVAPEY
+64 TSDPEY
-78 YYVIALAGQ
+78 YFVVVLAGQ

-97 PLPDTFDSPDPRI
+97 PLPETYDRPDPRI

-120 PGGAAC
+120 PGGVAC

-368 QDRASHFSSWARRT
+368 QDRASHFST
-382 TYFWKQKNESTYQ
+382 
-395 TVYGSYKN
+395 
-403 KTEKNIHFVPFMTD
+403 
-417 ENGVNVPTNKP
+417 
-428 EEDPDIPGIGY
+428 
-439 YGSKWRDS
+439 
-447 SATWTSQDRAS
+447 
-458 HFSSWARRGIISDR
+458 WARRGIISDR
-472 LATAILR
+472 LATAILV
-479 HAGRVA
+479 HAGRIA
-485 LNAGASSTVSEVRP
+485 EFITGKQPDMVRP
-499 SSPSGAEATGVTTL
+499 TVPSGEGPEIEAEAPASKRTL
-513 LSYLA
+513 MSLLA
-518 SESEGSLKVQGWSA
+518 SGEDLASQGWRYYHKPA
-532 SGGRAEVVSDAE
+532 GGDSVNKNIAEAVVSDA
-544 GTGGK
+544 GATGGK
-549 AVKLTK
+549 ALQLNKP
-555 EAGKSSWVLEY
+555 ENHIWFLEHD
-566 AAGNGA
+566 AAGQGA
-572 ALLQKGGQ
+572 ELLKKGG
-580 IRCRFKVSG
+580 RVSVRFKLPGSLVPNQF
-589 ALAANQYVMA
+589 ALGI
-599 FYWPVSS
+599 YWQLSS
-606 LPQGVALTG
+606 LPEGVMLSG
-615 DGGNNLLAA
+615 EGNDMLMSFFL
-624 FYIQTDAKD
+624 QTDTTN
-633 LNVMY
+633 LNAM
-638 HNAKVATNNLKLG
+638 HHRKPNAKLD
-651 TFGAFDNEWHMLAF
+651 TFGVFDNGWHTLAF
-665 RFAGNN
+665 EFAGNN
-671 SLQVT
+671 SIQVT
-676 PVIDG
+676 PVLDEKRG
-681 QDGTPFTLTQSP
+681 AAFTLVKSP
-693 VSAFAADKLHVTDI
+693 ASGAADKLQLNDI
-707 TRNATYPVLIDSI
+707 SRSATYTLLIDSI
-720 AVEVNNA
+720 AVEVNST
-727 DAAA
+727 DTAA